1 MLADTIVWVVGIVTF
16 LFAVHS
22 VASVPK
28 EIVKQD
34 PQEENVR
41 LSGESNPAAR

>member
-28 EIVKQD
+28 EIVTQD
-34 PQEENVR
+34 PQQENAPV
-41 LSGESNPAAR
+41 SGESNSLAR

>member
-34 PQEENVR
+34 SPQENPQ
-41 LSGESNPAAR
+41 LSGESNSLAR

>member
-1 MLADTIVWVVGIVTF
+1 MLADTIVWVVGIVAF

-28 EIVKQD
+28 EIIKQD
-34 PQEENVR
+34 SRQENNG
-41 LSGESNPAAR
+41 LSGDNNSLAR

>member
-34 PQEENVR
+34 SRQETPSLPGENNS
-41 LSGESNPAAR
+41 LAR